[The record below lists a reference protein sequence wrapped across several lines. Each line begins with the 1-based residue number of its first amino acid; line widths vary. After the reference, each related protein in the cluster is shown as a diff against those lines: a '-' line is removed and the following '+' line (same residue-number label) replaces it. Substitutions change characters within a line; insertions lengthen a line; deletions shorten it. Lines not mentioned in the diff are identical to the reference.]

1 MEPKTKYK
9 TKVKDEEKKQ
19 TEKKKPTPRKP
30 KEPRQV
36 IIEYFGNYP
45 ENEKSKFI
53 VDLQI

>member
-1 MEPKTKYK
+1 MEPKRKYK
-9 TKVKDEEKKQ
+9 TKVKDEEKTQ
-19 TEKKKPTPRKP
+19 TEKKKPTIRKP

-45 ENEKSKFI
+45 ENERSKFI